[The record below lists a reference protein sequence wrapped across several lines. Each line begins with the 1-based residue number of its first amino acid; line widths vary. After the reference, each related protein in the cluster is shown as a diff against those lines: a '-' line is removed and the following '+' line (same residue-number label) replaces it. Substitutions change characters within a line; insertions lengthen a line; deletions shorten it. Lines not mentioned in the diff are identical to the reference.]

1 MDSNNLLST
10 KSSPAPINFAIALTE
25 LIMDILAL
33 IPNIYFIFIL
43 WKRQDLHN
51 NLRVLLASFSCSL
64 ILIALTRLPTQLNY
78 IFTGVLYID
87 SFNLLVYG
95 HEIAVMFFRTVIVPL
110 TFERV
115 LATIFSKN
123 YEQQKSPK
131 IGICAVILTLLVS
144 IAIGIYI
151 GSELNNSSI
160 RNGVI
165 TFRGSYYGL
174 YHIIDVSLRLII
186 WIICFAI
193 FVLILRYNQ
202 RCYAFSRL
210 PNKHTLVQRYQFAE
224 NVRSSKLLLA
234 IGIIIF
240 VCNLHFDFVMLRI
253 AYNKDYFNVE
263 YSQSFDFVLALA
275 LNAIP
280 IAAISFHSS
289 MLEAFK
295 SHLKQLTNLCTLK
308 KTNNSISDE
317 PQNNINNSINHLPIN
332 SILPFPPNES
342 TKIVGRLKNYKSPRA
357 LLTGQ
362 KLIIGREEEQRVY
375 FDELRKSWN
384 VPI

>member
-1 MDSNNLLST
+1 MDSNNTTLTT
-10 KSSPAPINFAIALTE
+10 KSSPAPINFAIALSE
-25 LIMDILAL
+25 LILDISAL

-43 WKRQDLHN
+43 WSRHDLHN
-51 NLRVLLASFSCSL
+51 NLRVLLASFSSCL
-64 ILIALTRLPTQLNY
+64 ILVALTRLPTEFNY
-78 IFTGVLYID
+78 IFTGVLYIEV
-87 SFNLLVYG
+87 FNWLVYG
-95 HEIAVMFFRTVIVPL
+95 HEVAVMFFRTIIVPL

-131 IGICAVILTLLVS
+131 IGIWAVVLTLLIS

-174 YHIIDVSLRLII
+174 YHIIDVSVRLVI

-210 PNKHTLVQRYQFAE
+210 PNKHNLVQRYQFAE

-234 IGIIIF
+234 VGIIIF
-240 VCNLHFDFVMLRI
+240 VCNLHFDCVMLRI
-253 AYNKDYFNVE
+253 AYNKDY
-263 YSQSFDFVLALA
+263 L
-275 LNAIP
+275 
-280 IAAISFHSS
+280 
-289 MLEAFK
+289 M
-295 SHLKQLTNLCTLK
+295 
-308 KTNNSISDE
+308 
-317 PQNNINNSINHLPIN
+317 
-332 SILPFPPNES
+332 
-342 TKIVGRLKNYKSPRA
+342 
-357 LLTGQ
+357 
-362 KLIIGREEEQRVY
+362 
-375 FDELRKSWN
+375 
-384 VPI
+384 